1 MAYVARPKLCG
12 GLFIYVILINIA
24 VHGTE
29 ADVIDDCVNVSTCI
43 GTYGDI
49 YNALTSDKNSF
60 NIESA
65 LYPAKRPSSVR
76 VFVNL
81 YFQNGTDETD
91 HSTSEVTKYTW
102 SLNCLYAAFP
112 AVFLEVSSLGS
123 ILVTNLTQELNITIP
138 HFCGDVS
145 LKDKKNIIE
154 SVLAAVSTCMSM
166 ICTWL
171 WCRRRSRGQR
181 RQKRIYILPTNLA
194 II

>member
-1 MAYVARPKLCG
+1 MARPTFCG
-12 GLFIYVILINIA
+12 GLFIYVILIDIA
-24 VHGTE
+24 VHGTG

-49 YNALTSDKNSF
+49 YNALASDRNSF
-60 NIESA
+60 NIESG
-65 LYPAKRPSSVR
+65 LYPAKRPPSVR

-81 YFQNGTDETD
+81 YGQNGPDETD

-138 HFCGDVS
+138 HFCCNVS
-145 LKDKKNIIE
+145 VKDRKDIIE
-154 SVLAAVSTCMSM
+154 SVLAAVSICMDM
-166 ICTWL
+166 ICFRL
-171 WCRRRSRGQR
+171 FQA
-181 RQKRIYILPTNLA
+181 LL
-194 II
+194 